1 MSTYTNSIKTKTH
14 PILVKTDASF
24 LDTMQH
30 NQFDWPNQHNRPI
43 QQNKPNN
50 VIKDKGKHHP
60 SALQFQDQLS
70 QKPYE
75 ARIRTRQ
82 HC

>member
-14 PILVKTDASF
+14 PILVKTEVTTSF

-30 NQFDWPNQHNRPI
+30 TQFDWPNQHNRPI

-50 VIKDKGKHHP
+50 VIKDKGKH
-60 SALQFQDQLS
+60 QQLYNS
-70 QKPYE
+70 KINYPQNPMKH
-75 ARIRTRQ
+75 R
-82 HC
+82 H